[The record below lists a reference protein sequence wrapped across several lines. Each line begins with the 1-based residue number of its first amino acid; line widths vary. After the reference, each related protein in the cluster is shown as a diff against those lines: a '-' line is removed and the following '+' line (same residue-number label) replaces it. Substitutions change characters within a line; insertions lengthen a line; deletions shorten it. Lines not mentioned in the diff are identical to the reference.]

1 MADVGDAAVQLARD
15 AYNQNNLLSGVSADG
30 DFEEPITLFKNKIV
44 CGQLNIVAGVG
55 GAGKTTLATV
65 VCTLALM
72 GGEMGGE
79 RIPPMGMMEHETGS
93 YKPRAIYVE
102 GENRLDAIQTQING
116 MYQVAGQPRT
126 FNPTDQIKFLAA
138 GAKGDYFLDKEETG
152 KGRSLL
158 EWLGQRLKDPSV
170 AIVVIDSLN
179 SVVSGGTRTTND
191 GAAMQRILQGLF
203 DLAKTFKV
211 TILLL
216 HHSNK
221 KGQDA
226 VFKGMRPN
234 ASMISGAA
242 AITNIPRQVL
252 FVTPLMSGGN
262 PDKTWKQVIT
272 LKTNCT
278 KATGPLYF
286 RTCQA
291 LTSMGKSFLTGWN
304 EYQPPGELV
313 MTAQVQAD
321 DPCTAILRVLRNSG
335 DAGAMWTYVERD
347 LLADEAFTIAQS
359 TARGARDPSASR
371 RSS

>member
-1 MADVGDAAVQLARD
+1 
-15 AYNQNNLLSGVSADG
+15 
-30 DFEEPITLFKNKIV
+30 
-44 CGQLNIVAGVG
+44 
-55 GAGKTTLATV
+55 
-65 VCTLALM
+65 
-72 GGEMGGE
+72 
-79 RIPPMGMMEHETGS
+79 
-93 YKPRAIYVE
+93 
-102 GENRLDAIQTQING
+102 
-116 MYQVAGQPRT
+116 
-126 FNPTDQIKFLAA
+126 
-138 GAKGDYFLDKEETG
+138 
-152 KGRSLL
+152 
-158 EWLGQRLKDPSV
+158 
-170 AIVVIDSLN
+170 
-179 SVVSGGTRTTND
+179 
-191 GAAMQRILQGLF
+191 MQRILQGLF

-321 DPCTAILRVLRNSG
+321 DPCTAILRVLR
-335 DAGAMWTYVERD
+335 
-347 LLADEAFTIAQS
+347 
-359 TARGARDPSASR
+359 
-371 RSS
+371 